1 MWYHDSLHIKQR
13 RNFELKGSLKRI
25 YLCKQVALQ
34 SAILYEFFATS
45 CPRMGAPGR
54 SLLIACMRSSSSM
67 LVLEQFPYGAGR
79 RLISLATSPIVA
91 EIPDGMSKPS
101 RLGFAMVSGCW
112 TVTRTP
118 SVPAAGARLF
128 SKPATRIQK
137 NWMGPK
143 MGLLLQG
150 TTKSRELNVWNQN
163 CVENTEKCNG
173 LNT

>member
-1 MWYHDSLHIKQR
+1 
-13 RNFELKGSLKRI
+13 
-25 YLCKQVALQ
+25 
-34 SAILYEFFATS
+34 
-45 CPRMGAPGR
+45 
-54 SLLIACMRSSSSM
+54 M

-91 EIPDGMSKPS
+91 EIPEGMSKPS

-128 SKPATRIQK
+128 SKPATRMQK
-137 NWMGPK
+137 SQMSPK

-150 TTKSRELNVWNQN
+150 ATKNKELNVQNQH
-163 CVENTEKCNG
+163 CM
-173 LNT
+173 